1 MNQRTLRRLEYHRVI
16 ERLEGAAGSA
26 LGKEIAAAL
35 TPVDDLT
42 TIQQW
47 QEETKEAKDI
57 LRLYPELPL
66 GGIRDVRGA
75 LRKVAI
81 GGVLEPTE
89 LLEVADTIYAARR
102 LANFLT
108 GLKENFPAIQEL
120 AGQLGNFR
128 QIEEEIKRCILED
141 GEVADAASANLGQA
155 RRQIRGAQGRIRER
169 IDGIL
174 RSAQYQK
181 MLQETIVTI
190 RGDRY
195 VVPVKHEYR
204 SQFSGIVHDQSASG
218 ATLYIE
224 PMAVVEINNEL
235 RQFFNVEKQEIVK
248 ILTNLSHLLRDELE
262 EFKDTLQLLGKL
274 DFIFAK
280 GKLSHSM
287 DASEPKLNDRGYVN
301 IIKGRHPLIAGKV
314 VPVSIWLGK
323 DFDVLVITGPN
334 TGGKTVTLKT
344 IGLFALMAQ
353 SGLQIPAEP
362 NSELPIYSNIFCDIG
377 DEQSIEQ
384 SLSTFSGHMT
394 NIVNI
399 LAESDARSLVML
411 DELGAGT
418 DPTEGAALA
427 IAILEE
433 LLQRGTKVIATTH
446 YSELKN
452 FAYNQ
457 PRVENASVEFDVETL
472 RPTYRLLIGRP
483 GRSNAFEIATRLGLA
498 VDIVEKAKG
507 HMTQEQ
513 IEVANLFAKLELNQR
528 QAEREREAAEK
539 LRKELEDQRTQ
550 YQRLQNELAE
560 KKANTLAKA
569 DEEAWQIIS
578 QARREAEGIIDELK
592 AAAAKEAK
600 INKDYA
606 IQQARAQLG
615 NLSGKAAKR
624 RAAQADQA
632 PGQVPSQIKPGQT
645 IFVPKLNQKGQVL
658 SSNGQDVQIQVGIM
672 KLTVKLKELRTVAE
686 QKVTAANTGAGKL
699 MATKARHIER
709 ELDLR
714 GLMVDEAIP
723 LVDKY
728 LDDAYLAGVGQVTL
742 IHGKGTGALRSAV
755 QDMIARHPHVK
766 TSRLGEYGEG
776 GMGVTVVQIQ

>member
-1 MNQRTLRRLEYHRVI
+1 MNQRTLKRLEYHRVI
-16 ERLEGAAGSA
+16 EKLKEVTGSA
-26 LGKEIAAAL
+26 LGKEIASAL
-35 TPVDDLT
+35 TPIDDLA
-42 TIQQW
+42 TIKLW
-47 QEETKEAKDI
+47 QAETKEAKEI
-57 LRLYPELPL
+57 WRLYPELPL
-66 GGIRDVRGA
+66 GGIRDIRGG

-89 LLEVADTIYAARR
+89 LLEVADTMYAARR
-102 LANFLT
+102 LASFLA
-108 GLKENFPAIQEL
+108 GLKENFPVIQEI

-128 QIEEEIKRCILED
+128 KIEEEIKRCILED
-141 GEVADAASANLGQA
+141 GEIADDASTALGQA
-155 RRQIRGAQGRIRER
+155 RKQIRGAQGRIRDR

-174 RSAQYQK
+174 RSSQYQK
-181 MLQETIVTI
+181 MLQEAIFTI

-204 SQFSGIVHDQSASG
+204 SQFAGIVHDQSASG

-224 PMAVVEINNEL
+224 PMAIVEINNQL
-235 RQFFNVEKQEIVK
+235 RQFFNVEKQEILK
-248 ILTNLSHLLRDELE
+248 ILTNLSEHIRGELE
-262 EFKDTLQLLGKL
+262 EIKETLQLLGKL

-280 GKLSHSM
+280 GKLSHHM
-287 DASEPKLNDRGYVN
+287 DASEPKLNDWGYVN
-301 IIKGRHPLIAGKV
+301 IIKGRHPLISGKV

-344 IGLFALMAQ
+344 VGLFALMAQ

-362 NSELPIYSNIFCDIG
+362 HSELPVYSNIYCDIG

-399 LAESDARSLVML
+399 LAETDACSLVML

-433 LLQRGTKVIATTH
+433 LLNRGTKVIATTH

-483 GRSNAFEIATRLGLA
+483 GRSNAFEIATRLGLS

-507 HMTQEQ
+507 HMTEEQ
-513 IEVANLFAKLELNQR
+513 AEVANLFAKLELNQR
-528 QAEREREAAEK
+528 QAEREREAAEN
-539 LRKELEDQRTQ
+539 LRRELEEQRAQ
-550 YQRLQNELAE
+550 YQRLQQELAD

-578 QARREAEGIIDELK
+578 QARREAEAIIEELK
-592 AAAAKEAK
+592 AAAAKEAQ

-624 RAAQADQA
+624 RAAQAAEA
-632 PGQVPSQIKPGQT
+632 PGQVPAQVKPGQT

-658 SSNGQDVQIQVGIM
+658 SSSGQEVQIQVGIM
-672 KLTVKLKELRTVAE
+672 KMTVKLKELRTVAE
-686 QKVTAANTGAGKL
+686 QTATAASTGAGKL
-699 MATKARHIER
+699 MVAKARHIER

-714 GLMVDEAIP
+714 GLMVDEALP

-728 LDDAYLAGVGQVTL
+728 LDDAYLAGVEQVTL
-742 IHGKGTGALRSAV
+742 IHGKGTGALRAAV
-755 QDMIARHPHVK
+755 QDMVARHPHVK

-776 GMGVTVVQIQ
+776 GMGVTVVQLS